1 MITGHNLVQLGIK
14 IAEGESLSL
23 EQSDIEWTGH
33 AIQCR
38 LNAEDPIQFI
48 PSPGKLWQCHFPGG
62 YGIRVDTHAHIGYE
76 MPGCFDS
83 LLAKLLAWGQT
94 REDAIARM
102 RSALDET
109 ILTGVEHLVPLHRKI
124 MDEEDFL
131 ARKITIQ
138 YIENHEELLG

>member
-1 MITGHNLVQLGIK
+1 
-14 IAEGESLSL
+14 
-23 EQSDIEWTGH
+23 
-33 AIQCR
+33 
-38 LNAEDPIQFI
+38 
-48 PSPGKLWQCHFPGG
+48 
-62 YGIRVDTHAHIGYE
+62 